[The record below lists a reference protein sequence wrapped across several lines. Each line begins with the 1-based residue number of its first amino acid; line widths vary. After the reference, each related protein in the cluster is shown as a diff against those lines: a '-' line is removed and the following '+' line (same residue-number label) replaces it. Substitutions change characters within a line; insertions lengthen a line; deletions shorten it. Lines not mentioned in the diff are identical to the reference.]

1 MLKLFHRHSYIL
13 MFFIIFALLFS
24 LGLFAWIKLDTK
36 EQKLRLEALNRQLE
50 ALNMEN
56 EEVDYLLNEADEAQL
71 YERLARERGYVY
83 ADEKVYYDVTLI
95 KWGIVFPCLF
105 IFQQRVGYE
114 NYYCRVRKSR
124 HLDR

>member
-36 EQKLRLEALNRQLE
+36 EQKQKLDALNRQLE

-83 ADEKVYYDVTLI
+83 ADEKVYYNVTP
-95 KWGIVFPCLF
+95 G
-105 IFQQRVGYE
+105 
-114 NYYCRVRKSR
+114 N
-124 HLDR
+124 

>member
-1 MLKLFHRHSYIL
+1 MLKLFNRHSYIL
-13 MFFIIFALLFS
+13 MFFIVFALLFS

-36 EQKLRLEALNRQLE
+36 EQKLRLDSLNRQLN

-83 ADEKVYYDVTLI
+83 ADEKVYYDVTP
-95 KWGIVFPCLF
+95 G
-105 IFQQRVGYE
+105 R
-114 NYYCRVRKSR
+114 
-124 HLDR
+124 